1 VGQVLNRL
9 SDGAIQG
16 SPPIHQEQ
24 VRLTPVAAQA
34 WWARAQEMGEE
45 KWLLSRIHLVQAPE
59 AVANDGVRSVATFL
73 RIITAKYPDKLE
85 ALCGT
90 ILKDQPSRLGECLSA
105 ILASKIP
112 TGRKI
117 ALLTE
122 RAISERFDQ
131 RAIAIGCL
139 YQIDQGLF
147 RKHLLLTLAQ
157 IHGRLNGKMPVDDV
171 HVGTFVEFVKM
182 ANDQEAWDAL
192 ATVVKRVDA
201 GSRNSIISSLGPHD
215 ARPDRKDPIRAERL
229 RFLLRFLDDRTVE
242 EYSTEGWTEG
252 EIRAA
257 YTEGQL
263 EAFKGNIP
271 KTYSWAEV
279 RDIAAAQLAGLL
291 GLTRLRSD
299 NEYMAVYNP
308 KAGPLSRL
316 LTREAVRQAAMR
328 ELAQHRRGP

>member
-1 VGQVLNRL
+1 
-9 SDGAIQG
+9 
-16 SPPIHQEQ
+16 
-24 VRLTPVAAQA
+24 
-34 WWARAQEMGEE
+34 
-45 KWLLSRIHLVQAPE
+45 
-59 AVANDGVRSVATFL
+59 
-73 RIITAKYPDKLE
+73 
-85 ALCGT
+85 
-90 ILKDQPSRLGECLSA
+90 
-105 ILASKIP
+105 
-112 TGRKI
+112 
-117 ALLTE
+117 
-122 RAISERFDQ
+122 
-131 RAIAIGCL
+131 
-139 YQIDQGLF
+139 
-147 RKHLLLTLAQ
+147 
-157 IHGRLNGKMPVDDV
+157 MPVDDV

-201 GSRNSIISSLGPHD
+201 GIRNSIISSLGPHD

-291 GLTRLRSD
+291 GITRLRSD